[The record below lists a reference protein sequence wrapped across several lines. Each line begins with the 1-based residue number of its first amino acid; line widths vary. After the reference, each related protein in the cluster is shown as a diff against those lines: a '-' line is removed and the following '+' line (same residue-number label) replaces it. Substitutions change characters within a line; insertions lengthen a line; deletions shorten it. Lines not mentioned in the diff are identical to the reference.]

1 MIKIYTDT
9 TFITPA
15 NRKIVFPLLFELC
28 YLKNVNLLEKYK
40 LVDSISESDI
50 AVLPVDINFLI
61 KNKQQSYLN
70 DFISVAKAQ
79 NKIIWAYSAGD
90 FGKTV
95 QDDIY
100 LFRLGGFNSK
110 MNDKTNILP
119 SFIHDPYGKF
129 IQKEFVIL
137 EKESIPSIGFVG
149 NANGSLK
156 SLLKEFGIY
165 LYVIGLNIKNNFY
178 SDYQSFYPSGYK
190 RYQLLKKIK
199 ADSRVKS
206 DFIFRKKHSSAS
218 LDTSEIKKTT
228 IEFYENMYEN
238 PYVFCLRGL
247 GNFSVRLYET
257 LAMGRIPVVV
267 DTDIRLPFHK
277 SIDWKRHCVFV
288 TEVNFVDQLLRFHD
302 KISNQDFI
310 EMQENNRKL
319 FLNVLSRENYFVE
332 WCKKNQNK

>member
-9 TFITPA
+9 EFITA
-15 NRKIVFPLLFELC
+15 KNRRIIFPLLFELC
-28 YLKNVNLLEKYK
+28 YLKNVNLLKEYN
-40 LVDSISESDI
+40 LVDSIDESDI
-50 AVLPVDINFLI
+50 IIVPVDIGFLI
-61 KNKQQSYLN
+61 KNKQLHYLKQ
-70 DFISVAKAQ
+70 FITNGKLQ
-79 NKIIWAYSAGD
+79 NKVIWAYSGGD
-90 FGKTV
+90 FGKTI

-119 SFIHDPYGKF
+119 SFIHDPYEKF
-129 IQKEFVIL
+129 IQKEFVVL

-156 SLLKEFGIY
+156 SLFKEFVVY

-190 RYQLLKKIK
+190 RYRLLKKIG

-206 DFIFRKKHSSAS
+206 DFVFRKKHSRAS
-218 LDTSEIKKTT
+218 LDTFQIKTAT
-228 IEFYENMYEN
+228 IEFYQNMYQN

-247 GNFSVRLYET
+247 GNFSVRFYET

-267 DTDIRLPFHK
+267 DTDIRLPFHN
-277 SIDWKRHCVFV
+277 SINWEKHCVFV
-288 TEVNFVDQLLRFHD
+288 EEENFVNQLLDFHL
-302 KISNQDFI
+302 KIPKQDFI
-310 EMQENNRKL
+310 LMQENNRKL
-319 FLNVLSRENYFVE
+319 FLNVLSRESYFVE
-332 WCKKNQNK
+332 WLKKKSDK